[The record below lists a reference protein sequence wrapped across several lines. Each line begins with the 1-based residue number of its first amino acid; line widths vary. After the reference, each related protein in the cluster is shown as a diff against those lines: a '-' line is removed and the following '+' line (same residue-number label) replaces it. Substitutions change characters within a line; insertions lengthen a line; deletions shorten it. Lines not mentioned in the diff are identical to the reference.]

1 METGVLIALGFGV
14 AIIFLA
20 ILLTRL
26 FSRQR
31 SNSRHDHEKHGGGR
45 AEATWAG
52 IKQAQRDIDHD

>member
-1 METGVLIALGFGV
+1 METGVLIAIGFGV

-26 FSRQR
+26 FSR
-31 SNSRHDHEKHGGGR
+31 NRHNHERYGGGK